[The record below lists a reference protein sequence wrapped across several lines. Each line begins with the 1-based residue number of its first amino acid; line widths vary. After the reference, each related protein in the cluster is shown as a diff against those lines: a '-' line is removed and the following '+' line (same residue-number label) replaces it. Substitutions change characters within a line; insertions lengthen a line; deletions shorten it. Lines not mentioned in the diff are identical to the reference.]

1 MFDVIAVQIK
11 APHTVRVMDRNMTA
25 DNADAYVRMAVMRL
39 GVDEEF
45 FKAVPAA
52 KYRDGD
58 NLKD

>member
-11 APHTVRVMDRNMTA
+11 APHTVRIMDRNMTSE
-25 DNADAYVRMAVMRL
+25 NAEAYIKMAVIRR
-39 GVDEEF
+39 GVDDEF

-58 NLKD
+58 NL